1 MQENSTSR
9 RVYKLFFAAL
19 VAGSLIFH
27 AAIFWESRH
36 KIAAGYGD
44 FLIFYTGAQIVND
57 GRATEL
63 FKIDVQNAYQ
73 AKFDIPQLA
82 WPLPFNHA
90 PYELVIFL
98 PLARLSYPAAH
109 LIWSAATVLLLIVS
123 LRWMLPYVNS
133 PDKWLVGAALAAW
146 FPTMETVRLGQDSI
160 LSAALLLA
168 VFFCFKNKRD
178 GWAGV
183 FLALGLYKPQL
194 VLPLAGALLVARRW
208 RAAVAFGAV
217 GAALAAV
224 SIAMVAL
231 QGVSDFLSLLKS
243 MEEYSFIIYPP
254 NMPNV
259 RGLLYSLLDGSD
271 GKSIVAILTAGISLA
286 LYGLCL
292 YAWRR
297 EWRTES
303 AEFDLQFALVVVT
316 TVLIS
321 YHLYAHDLFPISISL
336 IQLYR
341 YVITDSRRQTSI
353 AFFGLLLVLFLPVL
367 PRFLIEMKLFSWAAL
382 AVLCLYTILAVE
394 VLSGHRFASIK
405 R

>member
-27 AAIFWESRH
+27 AAILWESRH
-36 KIAAGYGD
+36 RIAAGYGD

-57 GRATEL
+57 GRRTEL

-73 AKFDIPQLA
+73 EKFDVPQLA

-109 LIWSAATVLLLIVS
+109 MIWSGANVLLLILM

-133 PDKWLVGAALAAW
+133 PDNWLVATALAAW
-146 FPTMETVRLGQDSI
+146 FPTVEALRLGQDSI

-168 VFFCFKNKRD
+168 VFFCLKKKQD

-183 FLALGLYKPQL
+183 LLALGLYKPQL

-208 RAAVAFGAV
+208 RAAVVFGAV
-217 GAALAAV
+217 GAVLAVV
-224 SIAMVAL
+224 SIAMVGL
-231 QGVSDFLSLLKS
+231 QGVWDFLSLLKS
-243 MEEYSFIIYPP
+243 MEEYSFVIYPP

-259 RGLLYSLLDGSD
+259 RGLLYSLLNGSD

-286 LYGLCL
+286 LYALCL

-297 EWRTES
+297 EWRPEN

-336 IQLYR
+336 ILLYR
-341 YVITDSRRQTSI
+341 YVSIDSRRQTSI
-353 AFFGLLLVLFLPVL
+353 AFFGLLLIVFLPVL

-394 VLSGHRFASIK
+394 IFSSRRFASTT